1 MAVEITRTT
10 LETDIRLT
18 LAEGEVT
25 KAQNRIFS
33 DSSLGFF
40 EHMLSALLYYAR
52 LDVTIAC
59 TGDIWVDTHHT
70 LEDVGIVL
78 GLGVKKLL
86 EQKNGYARYGEA
98 YVPMDEALVRTVL
111 DLSGRPY
118 FIIAGFDLAMLPESE
133 QALVEFLR
141 AWSQN
146 AGVTLHIDVIRGT
159 NRHHIFEA
167 VFKSVGRAL
176 SQALKEQETI
186 LSTKGRLL

>member
-18 LAEGEVT
+18 LVEGEFA
-25 KAQNRIFS
+25 KAQNRMFS
-33 DSSLGFF
+33 DLSLGFF
-40 EHMLSALLYYAR
+40 EHMLSALLYYAH
-52 LDVTIAC
+52 LDVTLAC
-59 TGDIWVDTHHT
+59 TGDVWVDTHHT

-78 GLGVKKLL
+78 GLGVKNLL
-86 EQKNGYARYGEA
+86 EQKDGYARFGAA

-111 DLSGRPY
+111 DLSGRPH
-118 FIIAGFDLAMLPESE
+118 FIIAGFDLAALPESE

-146 AGVTLHIDVIRGT
+146 AGITLHIDVIRGT

-167 VFKSVGRAL
+167 VFKSVGQALAQAL
-176 SQALKEQETI
+176 SKQETI

>member
-1 MAVEITRTT
+1 MTVEITRTT

-18 LAEGEVT
+18 LAEGEVA

-33 DSSLGFF
+33 DPSLGFF
-40 EHMLSALLYYAR
+40 EHMLSALLYYAH
-52 LDVTIAC
+52 LDVTLTC
-59 TGDIWVDTHHT
+59 TGDVWVDTHHT

-86 EQKNGYARYGEA
+86 EQKDGYARYGTA
-98 YVPMDEALVRTVL
+98 FVPMDEALVRTVL

-118 FIIAGFDLAMLPESE
+118 FIIAGFDLGALPESE

-167 VFKSVGRAL
+167 VFKSVGLALAQAL
-176 SQALKEQETI
+176 STKTAI
-186 LSTKGRLL
+186 VSTKGRLL

>member
-10 LETDIRLT
+10 LETDIRMT
-18 LAEGEVT
+18 LVEGDVA
-25 KAQNRIFS
+25 KVGKRFFS
-33 DSSLGFF
+33 DPSLGFF

-78 GLGVKKLL
+78 GLAVKKLL
-86 EQKNGYARYGEA
+86 EQKDGYARYGAA

-118 FIIAGFDLAMLPESE
+118 FVLVGFDLTALPENE

-146 AGVTLHIDVIRGT
+146 AGVTLHIDVLRGT

-176 SQALKEQETI
+176 AQALAEQETI

>member
-18 LAEGEVT
+18 LAEGEANKVG
-25 KAQNRIFS
+25 KRIFS
-33 DSSLGFF
+33 DPALGFF

-52 LDVTIAC
+52 LDVTLAC
-59 TGDIWVDTHHT
+59 TGDVWVDTHHT
-70 LEDVGIVL
+70 LEDIGIVL

-86 EQKNGYARYGEA
+86 EEKVGYARFGTA

-118 FIIAGFDLAMLPESE
+118 FVLGGFELAALPETE

-146 AGVTLHIDVIRGT
+146 AGVTLHIDVLRGT

-176 SQALKEQETI
+176 AQALTTQETL